1 MNGTWRDNC
10 SSPIIGNLCMNID
23 EMIFE
28 IKESEIIGSVMVMN
42 YIYLDG
48 RCYVLSDAVTNAQMN
63 FCDCSISKIEKLN
76 YSVYKDV
83 DKKSKRIMDKRITF
97 RFENGKSITIEYN
110 DHAKFEYS
118 EELSNNYHK
127 SIHSM
132 FTLLGKNDK
141 GKFERVDGYSI
152 NILGEIM
159 GEIE

>member
-1 MNGTWRDNC
+1 
-10 SSPIIGNLCMNID
+10 MNIE

-28 IKESEIIGSVMVMN
+28 IKESEIVGSVTGMN

-48 RCYVLSDAVTNAQMN
+48 RCYVLSDAFTNTQMN

-118 EELSNNYHK
+118 EELSNNYHR
-127 SIHSM
+127 SVHSM
-132 FTLLGKNDK
+132 VTSLIKNDK
-141 GKFERVDGYSI
+141 GKFERVDSYSV
-152 NILGEIM
+152 NMLGEIM